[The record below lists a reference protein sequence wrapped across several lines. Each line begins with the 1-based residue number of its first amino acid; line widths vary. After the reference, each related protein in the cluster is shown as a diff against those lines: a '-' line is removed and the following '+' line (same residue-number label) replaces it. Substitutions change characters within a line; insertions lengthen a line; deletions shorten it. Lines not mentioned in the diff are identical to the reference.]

1 MKTVAK
7 YDNAFSANIAKG
19 MLQEAGIEAF
29 ILNENLGYTTAVVN
43 QDLLAIELV
52 VDDSDYLEAS
62 KLLAAS
68 HRAE

>member
-43 QDLLAIELV
+43 QDLLAIEIG
-52 VDDSDYLEAS
+52 
-62 KLLAAS
+62 
-68 HRAE
+68 RAHV